1 MMQHIDV
8 SNMLRQAVACDLYSN
23 LVTRP
28 TGAAVRAQIQA
39 LVGAVPPRSLTVI
52 DFTHVQMI
60 DFSCADEVVAKLLLP
75 YSHGEAADDS
85 YFIFRGLSEDHWD
98 AVEAVLER
106 HGLALLVE
114 ECGDAA
120 PRGVLAPEAR
130 AAWDA
135 VRSLGAAT
143 VDDAAKA
150 GDIVVV
156 TIPLKNYRSV
166 PPAPLAGKIVIDTNN
181 YYPQRD
187 GHIPELDKER
197 SEVSKFKGVFAKDL
211 GTDER

>member
-1 MMQHIDV
+1 MQHIDV
-8 SNMLRQAVACDLYSN
+8 SSMLRQAVACDLYSN

-39 LVGAVPPRSLTVI
+39 LVGAVPDRSLTVI

-85 YFIFRGLSEDHWD
+85 YFIFRGLTEDHWD

-120 PRGVLAPEAR
+120 PRGVLTADAR
-130 AAWDA
+130 AAWEV

-143 VDDAAKA
+143 VDDVAAR
-150 GDIVVV
+150 
-156 TIPLKNYRSV
+156 L
-166 PPAPLAGKIVIDTNN
+166 
-181 YYPQRD
+181 
-187 GHIPELDKER
+187 
-197 SEVSKFKGVFAKDL
+197 EVSAERAAHALATLHQQRLVMGAE
-211 GTDER
+211 GTYRVVAAARG

>member
-1 MMQHIDV
+1 MQHIDV
-8 SNMLRQAVACDLYSN
+8 SSMLRQAVACDLYSN

-39 LVGAVPPRSLTVI
+39 LVGAVPHRSLTVI

-120 PRGVLAPEAR
+120 PRGVLSAEAR

-143 VDDAAKA
+143 VDDVAAR
-150 GDIVVV
+150 
-156 TIPLKNYRSV
+156 LEL
-166 PPAPLAGKIVIDTNN
+166 PADRAAQALAALHQ
-181 YYPQRD
+181 QR
-187 GHIPELDKER
+187 LVMR
-197 SEVSKFKGVFAKDL
+197 SE
-211 GTDER
+211 GTYRVVAASRG

>member
-1 MMQHIDV
+1 MQHIDV
-8 SNMLRQAVACDLYSN
+8 SSMLRQAVACDLYSN

-39 LVGAVPPRSLTVI
+39 LVGEVPERTLTVI

-75 YSHGEAADDS
+75 YSDGVAAGDA
-85 YFIFRGLSEDHWD
+85 YFIFRGFTDDHWD

-120 PRGVLAPEAR
+120 PRGVLSSESR
-130 AAWDA
+130 AAWEA
-135 VRSLGAAT
+135 VRALGTAT
-143 VDDAAKA
+143 VQGVAARLEVA
-150 GDIVVV
+150 EDRAARILAALHQQRLVMRIDGAYRVVA
-156 TIPLKNYRSV
+156 
-166 PPAPLAGKIVIDTNN
+166 APRG
-181 YYPQRD
+181 
-187 GHIPELDKER
+187 
-197 SEVSKFKGVFAKDL
+197 
-211 GTDER
+211 